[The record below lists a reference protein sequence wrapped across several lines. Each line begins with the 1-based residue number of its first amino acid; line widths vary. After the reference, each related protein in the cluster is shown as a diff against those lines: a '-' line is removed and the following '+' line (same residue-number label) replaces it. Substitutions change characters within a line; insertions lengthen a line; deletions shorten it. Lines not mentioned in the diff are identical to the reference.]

1 LKSIAILRRPTRRLA
16 AFGALAAAAIAVSAA
31 PASAATIPAGGLA
44 VEHASLDW
52 TGSNVMQSPFAAGPM
67 KFFHYFSAGIS
78 EGTEATYKGADGNA
92 EVLLEGEGGAV
103 ATYATRNNF
112 SVEAGHHQLVRL
124 LDGSGRIEADGS
136 AKISWDAS
144 FSVNFYSGT
153 APFSVEDPT
162 LTVNPDGTGELTATL
177 SGCKASKAEPAAG
190 CVPFAPA
197 PGAQIATFTG
207 VQVDPEAAL
216 TIVPSYAGVEV
227 TASPTAQNRTVA
239 GWGAWPQSMV
249 DFQDQTGLS
258 SYFYSSGSGEDPKKP
273 GLPFVVDFKGPT
285 PTPPV
290 VTPTDPA
297 TPDQPKSE
305 PAPSPAPAPAPTFGP
320 AKLSATKGLQK
331 FGANGV
337 AKVADLACPTGGASC
352 TTTVP
357 KRLGAKIAGKRYVLG
372 VMAPKKIGAGKSA
385 TVRVH
390 VPKAA
395 QSALGAMKYTVKLN
409 VALHANGSTTKQVVK
424 VAIAGKS

>member
-1 LKSIAILRRPTRRLA
+1 LKSIAIVRRSARRLA
-16 AFGALAAAAIAVSAA
+16 ALGAVAAAAIAVSAS
-31 PASAATIPAGGLA
+31 PATAATIPAGGLA

-52 TGSNVMQSPFAAGPM
+52 TGSNVMQAPFAAGPM

-78 EGTEATYKGADGNA
+78 EGTEATYKGVDGNA
-92 EVLLEGEGGAV
+92 EVLLEAEGPEAV
-103 ATYATRNNF
+103 ATWATHTNYAP
-112 SVEAGHHQLVRL
+112 EAGKHQVVRL
-124 LDGSGRIEADGS
+124 LDGTGRIEADGS
-136 AKISWDAS
+136 ATISWNAS

-153 APFSVEDPT
+153 APFSVENPT

-177 SGCKASKAEPAAG
+177 SGCAASKAEPAAG
-190 CVPFAPA
+190 CKPFTPS
-197 PGAQIATFTG
+197 PGAQIATFSG
-207 VQVDPEAAL
+207 VTIDPDAAL
-216 TIVPSYAGVEV
+216 TIAPSYAGVEV
-227 TASPTAQNRTVA
+227 EAAPTPQNREVA

-249 DFQDQTGLS
+249 TFQDQTGLS

-273 GLPFVVDFKGPT
+273 PLPFVVDLKGPT
-285 PTPPV
+285 PTPP
-290 VTPTDPA
+290 TPPA
-297 TPDQPKSE
+297 PEPSSPSE
-305 PAPSPAPAPAPTFGP
+305 PEAKSDPAPAPAPVPGP
-320 AKLSATKGLQK
+320 AKLAASKGLQK

-337 AKVADLACPTGGASC
+337 AKVASLTCPTDGATC

-395 QSALGAMKYTVKLN
+395 QEALGAKKYEVKLT
-409 VALHANGSTTKQVVK
+409 VALHANGATTKQVVK
-424 VAIAGKS
+424 VKIAGRH